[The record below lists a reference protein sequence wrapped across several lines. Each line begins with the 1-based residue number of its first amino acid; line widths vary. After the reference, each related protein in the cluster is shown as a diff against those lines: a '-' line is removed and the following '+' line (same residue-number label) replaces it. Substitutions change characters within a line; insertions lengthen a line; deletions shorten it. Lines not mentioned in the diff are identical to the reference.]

1 MMDWMGSIRPM
12 KSATDQVSVAAG
24 QRSASGNNGQGSR
37 VTGRFV
43 LFAMLGIFAVN
54 LLLRIFYVRYQFV
67 NGDEAVRAL
76 TALGVLRGD
85 RLYVD
90 IITDKPPGTTLFY
103 AGVLSFFNHNMAA
116 VHIAVIL
123 WNFLTATAVY
133 ILGARFYSRKTGLW
147 AALLFVYFSASYHTQ
162 DAMAANTELLM
173 TLPYVLS
180 CYCYLRGSSSTGWM
194 YAVRSGSRSA
204 PTAVARTGSSMDW
217 VWLVAAGVFAGTAA
231 AFKQVGLLLLVFFA
245 LNEVLGAIA
254 DHRTGGLSTRDDAG
268 VKAGSDDGRRV
279 EWDGRRV
286 GFGVIGILGRLGLIA
301 VGMGLIAFV
310 LIVWLWGSG
319 AMAGFWR

>member
-1 MMDWMGSIRPM
+1 MGSIRPM

-54 LLLRIFYVRYQFV
+54 LLLRIFYVRYEFV

-103 AGVLSFFNHNMAA
+103 AGVLSFFNHSMPA
-116 VHIAVIL
+116 VHIAAIL
-123 WNFLTATAVY
+123 WNFLTAAAVY

-173 TLPYVLS
+173 SLPYTLAV
-180 CYCYLRGSSSTGWM
+180 YCYMRGSSAGRWK
-194 YAVRSGSRSA
+194 ARLKVAA
-204 PTAVARTGSSMDW
+204 PYSPAASDW
-217 VWLVAAGVFAGTAA
+217 IWLVAAGS
-231 AFKQVGLLLLVFFA
+231 L
-245 LNEVLGAIA
+245 
-254 DHRTGGLSTRDDAG
+254 
-268 VKAGSDDGRRV
+268 
-279 EWDGRRV
+279 
-286 GFGVIGILGRLGLIA
+286 
-301 VGMGLIAFV
+301 
-310 LIVWLWGSG
+310 
-319 AMAGFWR
+319 

>member
-133 ILGARFYSRKTGLW
+133 ILGARFYSRKTGFL
-147 AALLFVYFSASYHTQ
+147 AALLFFFFSAHFHPQ
-162 DAMAANTELLM
+162 DAMAANPELLM
-173 TLPYVLS
+173 TLPNVLS
-180 CYCYLRGSSSTGWM
+180 CYCYLRGSSSTGFK
-194 YAVRSGSRSA
+194 YVARRSSRSA
-204 PTAVARTGSSMDW
+204 SKAGTVAGASGDW
-217 VWLVAAGVFAGTAA
+217 TWLVAAGIFAGIAA
-231 AFKQVGLLLLVFFA
+231 AFKQVGLLLLVF
-245 LNEVLGAIA
+245 
-254 DHRTGGLSTRDDAG
+254 
-268 VKAGSDDGRRV
+268 
-279 EWDGRRV
+279 
-286 GFGVIGILGRLGLIA
+286 
-301 VGMGLIAFV
+301 
-310 LIVWLWGSG
+310 
-319 AMAGFWR
+319 

>member
-12 KSATDQVSVAAG
+12 KSATDQVSVAAAE
-24 QRSASGNNGQGSR
+24 RSTSGNYGQGSQ

-76 TALGVLRGD
+76 TALGVLRGE

-103 AGVLSFFNHNMAA
+103 AGVLSFFNHSMPA
-116 VHIAVIL
+116 VHIAAIL
-123 WNFLTATAVY
+123 WNFLTAAAVY

-217 VWLVAAGVFAGTAA
+217 VWLVAAGVFSGAGA
-231 AFKQVGLLLLVFFA
+231 AFQRGGLLLFVFFSFF
-245 LNEVLGAIA
+245 LWVGAV
-254 DHRTGGLSTRDDAG
+254 AG
-268 VKAGSDDGRRV
+268 PRP
-279 EWDGRRV
+279 
-286 GFGVIGILGRLGLIA
+286 
-301 VGMGLIAFV
+301 
-310 LIVWLWGSG
+310 
-319 AMAGFWR
+319 